1 MGRGV
6 RSQEAALLIGSHF
19 QIRLSDPYK
28 VVCFVKVLANSLPSL
43 WIINKAHKLKPAG
56 DRKARKKKQK
66 KLSCKCDGC
75 SREDCNQCRFC
86 LDRPKNG
93 GLDKIRRRCVERQ
106 CVNLA
111 CPIPGCNSRYKL
123 PYELKTHVAFEH
135 FRSSLEKKIHVKV
148 REKCKMDNCKFIT
161 RGSVGEN
168 LYHYGFVHKLLK
180 DIDADVSLI
189 SHLL

>member
-1 MGRGV
+1 MKDSDDECDNV
-6 RSQEAALLIGSHF
+6 DSLKHCSLEEDTDE
-19 QIRLSDPYK
+19 LSKSPKYK
-28 VVCFVKVLANSLPSL
+28 QQLENQT
-43 WIINKAHKLKPAG
+43 INKAHKLKPAD
-56 DRKARKKKQK
+56 DRKARKQKQK
-66 KLSCKCDGC
+66 KSSCKCVGC